1 MEKIAWDDK
10 YKIGVEVVDKAH
22 EKLFRIVNRLFEIP
36 EDDINYQHTYK
47 EGIKYLEAYTMK
59 HFLEEE
65 TYMRSIKYLGY
76 ARHKKI
82 HDTFRDKTLVSL
94 KKDLELSN
102 YSVSSVQRFAGT
114 MSNWL
119 VEHIMREDQAIVGK
133 VFSPQGR
140 DLSSQIAMISRAVN
154 RATTELFQVEVRL
167 VNPLYQGQN
176 IGEAYY
182 CHQCFD
188 VEGGVKLQILLGVEK
203 SLILRG
209 VKRLKKNQITP
220 ETLLQIFELLFENIG
235 RLFRAEPEEK
245 LSKEK
250 LLTSEGFR
258 ADFMRG
264 YPCSLLFSNKVGHF
278 AFCYRNWRVRSAK
291 G

>member
-36 EDDINYQHTYK
+36 EDDMNYQHTYK
-47 EGIKYLEAYTMK
+47 EGIKYLEAYSMK

-76 ARHKKI
+76 TRHKKI

-102 YSVSSVQRFAGT
+102 YSVSSVQRFVGI

-167 VNPLYQGQN
+167 VNPLYQGRN

-188 VEGGVKLQILLGVEK
+188 VEGGVKLQILLGVEE

-209 VKRLKKNQITP
+209 VKRLRKNQITP
-220 ETLLQIFELLFENIG
+220 ETLLQIFELLFENIS

-250 LLTSEGFR
+250 LLTLEEFR
-258 ADFMRG
+258 ADFMKG